1 MTVEKT
7 IKDFT
12 IDELIV
18 SIERLKNR
26 EKSEIEKGQDERAA
40 SFQKSYQNFEKELLS
55 RQTQPEKK
63 NNTDNGTTAA
73 DQQPPIEHSPNTE
86 SNNNTLNLVVNIPV
100 STKGNTKR
108 VEDTNKD
115 THFFDTEEA
124 AKQFQYYNRERLRS
138 KLKSWNKKKHKTKE
152 GKEMMYLVV
161 SYFLAQI
168 EGVINYSAKP
178 EYKEALRKKTY
189 SLGESSNDKTYCF
202 NVEKLRKDFD
212 F

>member
-1 MTVEKT
+1 MTAEKT

-26 EKSEIEKGQDERAA
+26 EQSEIAKGQDDRAA
-40 SFQKSYQNFEKELLS
+40 SFKKSYQNFEKELAT
-55 RQTQPEKK
+55 RQLQSEKK
-63 NNTDNGTTAA
+63 NNADNGTTTA
-73 DQQPPIEHSPNTE
+73 DQPPPSEHKPNIE
-86 SNNNTLNLVVNIPV
+86 SNNNPLNIVVNIPV
-100 STKGNTKR
+100 SVKGNNKR

-115 THFFDTEEA
+115 THFFETEEA

-138 KLKSWNKKKHKTKE
+138 KLKSWNKRKHKTKE

-202 NVEKLRKDFD
+202 NMEKLKKDFD

>member
-1 MTVEKT
+1 MTAEKT

-26 EKSEIEKGQDERAA
+26 EKSEIEKGEIDKANA
-40 SFQKSYQNFEKELLS
+40 FKKACQNFEKELTS
-55 RQTQPEKK
+55 RQLQPEKK
-63 NNTDNGTTAA
+63 NNADNGTTAA
-73 DQQPPIEHSPNTE
+73 DQQPPIEHKPNIE
-86 SNNNTLNLVVNIPV
+86 SNDNSLNLVVNIPMP
-100 STKGNTKR
+100 TKGNNKR
-108 VEDTNKD
+108 VEDANKD

-152 GKEMMYLVV
+152 GREMMYLVV

-168 EGVINYSAKP
+168 EGVISYSAKP

-189 SLGESSNDKTYCF
+189 SLGEKDNDKTYCF
-202 NVEKLRKDFD
+202 VMEKLRQDFD